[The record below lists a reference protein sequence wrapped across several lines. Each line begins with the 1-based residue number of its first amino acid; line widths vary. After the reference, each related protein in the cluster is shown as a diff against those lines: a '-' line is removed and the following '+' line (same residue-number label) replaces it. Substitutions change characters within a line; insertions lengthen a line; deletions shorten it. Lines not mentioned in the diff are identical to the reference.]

1 MPGFL
6 AEKLYQPE
14 NRHFHTALKTAEKSG
29 HPPTLYLL
37 KDRKNGKKWSEVDK
51 KLMLAW
57 TTYQDEMCPRC
68 GIPMW
73 LGHSE
78 DPNIEFHTEITVCY
92 SCQHIGNDKKPEPE
106 GGTKYNTPAAVEIE
120 GEDTKLPTRA
130 EGYKTSQ

>member
-14 NRHFHTALKTAEKSG
+14 GRAYHTALKTAEKSG

-37 KDRKNGKKWSEVDK
+37 KNRTSAKKWSDIDK

-57 TTYQDEMCPRC
+57 TTYQEEVCPRC

-78 DPNIEFHTEITVCY
+78 DPNIDFHTEVTTCY
-92 SCQHIGNDKKPEPE
+92 ACAHLEQDKRDEPK
-106 GGTKYNTPAAVEIE
+106 GGTKYIVPKAVEIE
-120 GEDTKLPTRA
+120 GEETRLPTRA
-130 EGYKTSQ
+130 EGFETAQ